1 MSFIAPAINN
11 TPQTITN
18 SEFWPDIDLAKLRD
32 AMRLDGTV
40 TNERLEHAVINAALQ
55 ANSDLKDWRI
65 GQKILGFEGLEQVP
79 AEQIN
84 GQSIYLQLYLRAVY
98 CVAKANLIERYSD
111 FDSTAKG
118 LKAGE
123 VLSDSVDDLRRD
135 ARFAIRDMLGE
146 SHVTVELI

>member
-1 MSFIAPAINN
+1 MSFIAPATSATVSI
-11 TPQTITN
+11 ITN
-18 SEFWPDIDLAKLRD
+18 GPFWPDIEPDELRKT
-32 AMRLDGTV
+32 MRLDGTV

-55 ANSDLKDWRI
+55 VNSDLKNWRI
-65 GQKILGFEGLEQVP
+65 GNQLLGFDSLVQVP
-79 AEQIN
+79 AEKIN

-98 CVAKANLIERYSD
+98 CLTKANLIERYSD

-123 VLSDSVDDLRRD
+123 VLGDSVDDLRRD
-135 ARFAIRDMLGE
+135 ARFAIRDILGE

>member
-1 MSFIAPAINN
+1 MSFIAPATSATASI
-11 TPQTITN
+11 ITN
-18 SEFWPDIDLAKLRD
+18 GPFWPDIEPDELRKT
-32 AMRLDGTV
+32 MRLDGTV

-55 ANSDLKDWRI
+55 VNSDLKNWRI
-65 GQKILGFEGLEQVP
+65 GNQLLGFDSLVQVP

-98 CVAKANLIERYSD
+98 CLTKANLIERYSD

-123 VLSDSVDDLRRD
+123 ELTDSITDLRRD
-135 ARFAIRDMLGE
+135 ARFAIRDILGE

>member
-1 MSFIAPAINN
+1 MSFIAPATSATAN
-11 TPQTITN
+11 TITN
-18 SEFWPDIDLAKLRD
+18 GPFWTDIEPDVLRQT
-32 AMRLDGTV
+32 MRLDGTV

-55 ANSDLKDWRI
+55 VNSDLKNWRI
-65 GQKILGFEGLEQVP
+65 GNQLLGFDSLVQVP

-98 CVAKANLIERYSD
+98 CLTKANLIERYSD

-123 VLSDSVDDLRRD
+123 ELTDSITDLRRD
-135 ARFAIRDMLGE
+135 ARFAIRDILGE

>member
-1 MSFIAPAINN
+1 MSFIATAPSSA
-11 TPQTITN
+11 PKTITN

-40 TNERLEHAVINAALQ
+40 TNERLEHSAINAALQ
-55 ANSDLKDWRI
+55 TNSDLKDWRI
-65 GQKILGFEGLEQVP
+65 GQQILGFDGLEQVP

-98 CVAKANLIERYSD
+98 CLTKANLIERYSD

-123 VLSDSVDDLRRD
+123 ELHDSVNDLRRD
-135 ARFAIRDMLGE
+135 ARFAIRDILGE

>member
-1 MSFIAPAINN
+1 M
-11 TPQTITN
+11 
-18 SEFWPDIDLAKLRD
+18 
-32 AMRLDGTV
+32 
-40 TNERLEHAVINAALQ
+40 
-55 ANSDLKDWRI
+55 
-65 GQKILGFEGLEQVP
+65 GFDSLVQVP

-98 CVAKANLIERYSD
+98 CLTKANLIERYSD

-123 VLSDSVDDLRRD
+123 ELTDSITDLRRD
-135 ARFAIRDMLGE
+135 ERFAIRDILGE

>member
-1 MSFIAPAINN
+1 MSFIAPAQSA
-11 TPQTITN
+11 TAGTVTN
-18 SEFWPDIDLAKLRD
+18 SPFWPDIELDTLRKT
-32 AMRLDGTV
+32 MRLDGTV

-55 ANSDLKDWRI
+55 VNSDLKLW
-65 GQKILGFEGLEQVP
+65 KMTSKSLGHESLVQVP
-79 AEQIN
+79 AEHIN

-98 CVAKANLIERYSD
+98 CLAKANLIERYSD

-123 VLSDSVDDLRRD
+123 ELTDSITDLRRD
-135 ARFAIRDMLGE
+135 ARFAIRDILGE

>member
-1 MSFIAPAINN
+1 MSFIAPATSATASI
-11 TPQTITN
+11 ITN
-18 SEFWPDIDLAKLRD
+18 GPFWPDIEPDVLRKT
-32 AMRLDGTV
+32 MRLDGTV

-55 ANSDLKDWRI
+55 VNSDLKNWRI
-65 GQKILGFEGLEQVP
+65 GNQLLGFDSLVQVP

-98 CVAKANLIERYSD
+98 CLTKANLIERYSD

-123 VLSDSVDDLRRD
+123 ELTDSITDLRRD
-135 ARFAIRDMLGE
+135 ARFAIRDILGE

>member
-1 MSFIAPAINN
+1 MSFIAPA
-11 TPQTITN
+11 TSATASTITN
-18 SEFWPDIDLAKLRD
+18 GPFWPDIEPDALRKT
-32 AMRLDGTV
+32 MRLDGTV

-55 ANSDLKDWRI
+55 VNGDLKNWRI
-65 GQKILGFEGLEQVP
+65 ANQLLGFDSLVQVP

-98 CVAKANLIERYSD
+98 CLTKANLIERYSD

-123 VLSDSVDDLRRD
+123 ELTDSITDLRRD
-135 ARFAIRDMLGE
+135 ARFAIRDILGE

>member
-1 MSFIAPAINN
+1 MSFIAPATSATASI
-11 TPQTITN
+11 ITN
-18 SEFWPDIDLAKLRD
+18 GPFWPDIELDALRKT
-32 AMRLDGTV
+32 MRLDGTV

-55 ANSDLKDWRI
+55 VNSDLNNWRI
-65 GQKILGFEGLEQVP
+65 GNQLLGFDSLVQVP

-98 CVAKANLIERYSD
+98 CLTKANLIERYSD

-123 VLSDSVDDLRRD
+123 ELTDSITDLRRD
-135 ARFAIRDMLGE
+135 ARFAIRDILGE

>member
-1 MSFIAPAINN
+1 MSFIAPA
-11 TPQTITN
+11 TSATASTITN
-18 SEFWPDIDLAKLRD
+18 SPFWPDIEPDVLRQT
-32 AMRLDGTV
+32 MRLDGTV

-55 ANSDLKDWRI
+55 VNSDLKLWKMDNQSR
-65 GQKILGFEGLEQVP
+65 GYDSLVQVP

-98 CVAKANLIERYSD
+98 CLTKANLIERYSD

-123 VLSDSVDDLRRD
+123 ELTDSITDLRRD
-135 ARFAIRDMLGE
+135 ARFAIRDILGE
-146 SHVTVELI
+146 SHITVELI

>member
-1 MSFIAPAINN
+1 MSFIAPATSATASI
-11 TPQTITN
+11 ITN
-18 SEFWPDIDLAKLRD
+18 GPFWPDIGPDELRKT
-32 AMRLDGTV
+32 MRLDGTV

-55 ANSDLKDWRI
+55 VNSDLKNWRI
-65 GQKILGFEGLEQVP
+65 GNQLLGYGSLVQVP

-98 CVAKANLIERYSD
+98 CLTKANLIERYSD

-123 VLSDSVDDLRRD
+123 ELTDSITDLRRD
-135 ARFAIRDMLGE
+135 ARFAIRDILGE

>member
-1 MSFIAPAINN
+1 MSFIAPATSATASI
-11 TPQTITN
+11 ITN
-18 SEFWPDIDLAKLRD
+18 GPFWPDIEPDVLRQT
-32 AMRLDGTV
+32 MRLDGTV

-55 ANSDLKDWRI
+55 ANSDLKNWRI
-65 GQKILGFEGLEQVP
+65 GNQLLGFDSLVQVP

-98 CVAKANLIERYSD
+98 CLTKANLIERYSD

-123 VLSDSVDDLRRD
+123 ELTDSITDLRRD
-135 ARFAIRDMLGE
+135 ARFAIRDILGE

>member
-1 MSFIAPAINN
+1 MSFIAPA
-11 TPQTITN
+11 TSATASTITN
-18 SEFWPDIDLAKLRD
+18 GPFWPDIEPDALRKT
-32 AMRLDGTV
+32 MRLDGTV
-40 TNERLEHAVINAALQ
+40 TNERLEHAVVNAALQ
-55 ANSDLKDWRI
+55 VNSDLKNWRI
-65 GQKILGFEGLEQVP
+65 SNQLLGFDSLAQVP

-98 CVAKANLIERYSD
+98 CLTKANLIERYSD

-123 VLSDSVDDLRRD
+123 ELTDSITDLRRD
-135 ARFAIRDMLGE
+135 ARFAIRDILGE

>member
-1 MSFIAPAINN
+1 MSFIAPA
-11 TPQTITN
+11 TSAAPSTITN
-18 SEFWPDIDLAKLRD
+18 GPFWPDFQLATLRD

-40 TNERLEHAVINAALQ
+40 TNARLEHSAINAALQ
-55 ANSDLKDWRI
+55 INSDLKDWRI
-65 GQKILGFEGLEQVP
+65 GQQILGFDDLEQVP

-98 CVAKANLIERYSD
+98 CLTKANLIERYSD

-123 VLSDSVDDLRRD
+123 VLGDSVDDLRRD
-135 ARFAIRDMLGE
+135 ARFAIRDILGE

>member
-1 MSFIAPAINN
+1 MSFIAPATSATASI
-11 TPQTITN
+11 ITN
-18 SEFWPDIDLAKLRD
+18 GPFWPDIEPDVLRQT
-32 AMRLDGTV
+32 MRLDGTV

-55 ANSDLKDWRI
+55 VNSDLKNWRI
-65 GQKILGFEGLEQVP
+65 GNQLLGFDSLVQVP

-98 CVAKANLIERYSD
+98 CLTKANLIERYSD

-123 VLSDSVDDLRRD
+123 ELTDSITDLRRD
-135 ARFAIRDMLGE
+135 ARFAIRDILGE

>member
-1 MSFIAPAINN
+1 MSFIATAPSSA
-11 TPQTITN
+11 PKTITN

-40 TNERLEHAVINAALQ
+40 TNERLEHSAINAVLQ
-55 ANSDLKDWRI
+55 VNIDLKMWRLKQQSS
-65 GQKILGFEGLEQVP
+65 GNANLDQVP

>member
-1 MSFIAPAINN
+1 MSFIAPA
-11 TPQTITN
+11 PSSAPKTITN
-18 SEFWPDIDLAKLRD
+18 SEFWPDIDLAKLRE

-40 TNERLEHAVINAALQ
+40 TNERLEHSAINAALQ
-55 ANSDLKDWRI
+55 TNSDLKDWRI
-65 GQKILGFEGLEQVP
+65 EQQILGFDGLEQVP

-98 CVAKANLIERYSD
+98 CLAKANLIERYSD

-123 VLSDSVDDLRRD
+123 VLGDSVDDLRRD
-135 ARFAIRDMLGE
+135 ARFAIRDILGE

>member
-1 MSFIAPAINN
+1 MSFIAPATSSTASI
-11 TPQTITN
+11 ITN
-18 SEFWPDIDLAKLRD
+18 DPFWPDIEPDVLRQT
-32 AMRLDGTV
+32 MRLDGTV

-55 ANSDLKDWRI
+55 VNSDLKNWRI
-65 GQKILGFEGLEQVP
+65 GNQLLGFDSLVQVP

-98 CVAKANLIERYSD
+98 CLTKANLIERYSD

-123 VLSDSVDDLRRD
+123 ELTDSITDLRRD
-135 ARFAIRDMLGE
+135 ARFAIRDILGE

>member
-1 MSFIAPAINN
+1 MSFIATATSAVPS
-11 TPQTITN
+11 TITN
-18 SEFWPDIDLAKLRD
+18 SPFWPDFNLATLRD

-40 TNERLEHAVINAALQ
+40 TNARLEHAVINAALQ
-55 ANSDLKDWRI
+55 VNIDLKLWRLAQQSS
-65 GQKILGFEGLEQVP
+65 GHAHLEQVP

-84 GQSIYLQLYLRAVY
+84 GQSIFLQLYLRAVY
-98 CVAKANLIERYSD
+98 CLTKANLIERYSD

-123 VLSDSVDDLRRD
+123 ELHDSVNDLRRD
-135 ARFAIRDMLGE
+135 ARFAIRDILGE

>member
-1 MSFIAPAINN
+1 MSFIAPA
-11 TPQTITN
+11 TSATASTITN
-18 SEFWPDIDLAKLRD
+18 GPFWPDIEPDALRKT
-32 AMRLDGTV
+32 MRLDGTV

-55 ANSDLKDWRI
+55 VNSDLKNWRI
-65 GQKILGFEGLEQVP
+65 SNQLLGFDSLAQVP

-98 CVAKANLIERYSD
+98 CLTKANLIERYSD

-123 VLSDSVDDLRRD
+123 ELTDSITDLRRD
-135 ARFAIRDMLGE
+135 ARFAIRDILGE

>member
-1 MSFIAPAINN
+1 MSFIAPA
-11 TPQTITN
+11 PSRAPKTITN
-18 SEFWPDIDLAKLRD
+18 SEFWPDIDLAKLRE

-55 ANSDLKDWRI
+55 TNSDLKDWRI
-65 GQKILGFEGLEQVP
+65 GQQILGFDGLEQVP

-98 CVAKANLIERYSD
+98 CLTKANLIERYSD
-111 FDSTAKG
+111 FDSTTKG

-123 VLSDSVDDLRRD
+123 VLGDSVDDLRRD
-135 ARFAIRDMLGE
+135 ARFAIRDILGE

>member
-1 MSFIAPAINN
+1 MSFIAPA
-11 TPQTITN
+11 TSATASTITN
-18 SEFWPDIDLAKLRD
+18 GPFWPDIEPDALRKT
-32 AMRLDGTV
+32 MRLDGTV

-55 ANSDLKDWRI
+55 VNGDLKNWRI
-65 GQKILGFEGLEQVP
+65 ANQLLGFGSLVQVP

-98 CVAKANLIERYSD
+98 CLTKANLIERYSD

-123 VLSDSVDDLRRD
+123 ELTDSITDLRRD
-135 ARFAIRDMLGE
+135 ARFAIRDILGE

>member
-1 MSFIAPAINN
+1 MSFIATAPSSA
-11 TPQTITN
+11 PKTITN

-65 GQKILGFEGLEQVP
+65 GQQILGFEGLEQVP

>member
-1 MSFIAPAINN
+1 MSFIAPATSATASI
-11 TPQTITN
+11 ITN
-18 SEFWPDIDLAKLRD
+18 GSFWPDIEPDVLRQT
-32 AMRLDGTV
+32 MRLDGTV

-55 ANSDLKDWRI
+55 VNSDLKNWRI
-65 GQKILGFEGLEQVP
+65 GNQLLGFDSLVQVP

-98 CVAKANLIERYSD
+98 CLTKANLIERYSD

-123 VLSDSVDDLRRD
+123 ELTDSITDLRRD
-135 ARFAIRDMLGE
+135 ARFAIRDILGE